1 MTVQENLAHV
11 EREIEAACKRAG
23 RSREDIT
30 LVAVTKTVGIEK
42 TSEVIGAGVH
52 HLGENRNEG
61 FLQKYDYFTSDA
73 TWHFIGSL
81 QSRKVKE
88 IINKVDYLHSLDRL
102 SLAKEIQK
110 RAEKIIH
117 CFVQVKTS
125 SEESKQGLA
134 IEEVIE
140 FIHQLEQFDKIKIV
154 GLMTMAPFTAEAA
167 EIRRCFQ
174 TLKELQKQVQQL
186 HLSHAPCMELS
197 MGMSNDYTIAI
208 EEGATCIRLG
218 TVLVGKA

>member
-11 EREIEAACKRAG
+11 EREIAAACKRAG
-23 RSREDIT
+23 RSREEIK

-42 TSEVIGAGVH
+42 TGEVMEAGVH

-61 FLQKYDYFTSDA
+61 FLPKYDYFTSGA

-88 IINKVDYLHSLDRL
+88 IINKIDYLHSLDRL

-110 RAEKIIH
+110 RAEKTIH

-125 SEESKQGLA
+125 LEESKQGLA

-140 FIHQLEQFDKIKIV
+140 FIHQLEKFDNIKVV
-154 GLMTMAPFTAEAA
+154 GLMTMAPFTGDEV

-174 TLKELQKQVQQL
+174 TLKKLQQQVEQL
-186 HLSHAPCMELS
+186 QLPHAPCTELS

-218 TVLVGKA
+218 TILVGKA